1 MPGVEMAGSAD
12 IKWLATTEV
21 DNPSERIRLA
31 ALIAAH
37 VIVYCASLYLAA
49 KAQHT
54 GIVFDAGHA
63 WQAVV
68 IAAGYGLVFSA
79 FLIAPFSFGYLAGFY
94 MSTIILGFLWLNCF
108 SARDYDHFAAGVSA
122 ALSGVAFLVPL
133 LFVNAPIRQICVL
146 SERNLERLLHLILV
160 LAVAAIAIGSSYHF
174 GFVSLE
180 DSSLNRDQL
189 EFPGAVRYLFGITT
203 NALLPFA
210 FACFAVRNDRVRTA
224 ATLILL
230 LLFYPVTTWKL
241 ALLAPFWLVYFLL
254 LGRLFR
260 PRTAV
265 ILSLLGPLLV
275 GALMIAVR
283 DDVPL
288 LWRPAQ
294 LYFGTVNFRL
304 MIVPVSAIDVYND
317 FFSSH
322 DHTWFCHI
330 SVLKRF
336 VGCPYTEQLGIVMN
350 KAYVMGNFNASLFAT
365 EGTASV
371 GVLFAPVSA
380 LICGLIVVTGNRLS
394 AGLPPRFVLLSGAVV
409 VIMLLNAPLT
419 TVLLTNG
426 LATLFLLWYVTP
438 RTMFAE
444 IAGS

>member
-1 MPGVEMAGSAD
+1 MPGVKMAVSAD
-12 IKWLATTEV
+12 IKRLPTADADTL
-21 DNPSERIRLA
+21 SERVRLA
-31 ALIAAH
+31 ALIALH
-37 VIVYCASLYLAA
+37 IVVYCASLYLAA
-49 KAQHT
+49 KAGHT
-54 GIVFDAGHA
+54 GIVFDAGRG

-68 IAAGYGLVFSA
+68 IAAGYGLVFYA
-79 FLIAPFSFGYLAGFY
+79 FLVAPFSFGYLSGFY
-94 MSTIILGFLWLNCF
+94 MSTVILGFLWLNCF
-108 SARDYDHFAAGVSA
+108 SERAYDHFGAGVSA
-122 ALSGVAFLVPL
+122 ALSGIAFLVPL

-146 SERNLERLLHLILV
+146 SERNFERLLNLILL
-160 LAVAAIAIGSSYHF
+160 LAIAAIAIGASYHF
-174 GFVSLE
+174 SFVSIE

-189 EFPGAVRYLFGITT
+189 EFPGPLRYLFGITT

-210 FACFAVRNDRVRTA
+210 FACFAVRNDRIRAA

-241 ALLAPFWLVYFLL
+241 ALLAPSWLVYFLL
-254 LGRLFR
+254 LSRLFR
-260 PRTAV
+260 PRLAV
-265 ILSLLGPLLV
+265 ILSLLGPLFV
-275 GALMIAVR
+275 GALMIAIR

-322 DHTWFCHI
+322 DHTWFCQI
-330 SVLKRF
+330 SILKRF
-336 VGCPYTEQLGIVMN
+336 IGCPYTEQLGIVMN

-365 EGTASV
+365 EGIASV
-371 GVLFAPVSA
+371 GLLLAPVSA
-380 LICGLIVVTGNRLS
+380 LICGLIVAAGNRLS

-426 LATLFLLWYVTP
+426 LATLFLLWYLTP
-438 RTMFAE
+438 RTMFADT
-444 IAGS
+444 AGS